1 MCSYE
6 GSTLAESAMARLR
19 TVIAQETINSIQLG
33 SFSFGGE
40 VYPLPL
46 STPIYYSPEYQHS
59 DPDVLPVYETQID
72 IVEIS
77 TLQGARLLALAG
89 ASRIGVLN
97 FASAKNPGGGFLRGT
112 QAQEESIA
120 RSSTLYPSLTS
131 STSQPFYALHRPDP
145 RRGYYSHAM
154 IYSPDILIFRDDD
167 GGWAVPVKVDVLTSP
182 AVNAG
187 IVRKRHQGDV
197 EPQIEHVMRE
207 RMTRILSL
215 FEKHGATDLVLGSFG
230 TGIFKNNVDM
240 VANLWKDLLLGTG
253 TRFEHSFQRVVFAIL
268 GAETFRTFKEVF
280 EARVPE
286 SST

>member
-1 MCSYE
+1 
-6 GSTLAESAMARLR
+6 MARLR

-33 SFSFGGE
+33 SFSFSGE
-40 VYPLPL
+40 VYPLPP

-59 DPDVLPVYETQID
+59 DPDPVIPAYETQID
-72 IVEIS
+72 LLEIS
-77 TLQGARLLALAG
+77 TLQGARLLAQAG

-131 STSQPFYALHRPDP
+131 SIAQPFYALQKRDP
-145 RRGYYSHAM
+145 KNGYYSHAM
-154 IYSPDILIFRDDD
+154 IYSPDIHIFRDDD
-167 GGWAVPVKVDVLTSP
+167 GGWTVPITVDVLTSA

-187 IVRKRHQGDV
+187 IVRRKPHSAI
-197 EPQIEHVMRE
+197 ESQIERVMRE

-215 FEKHGATDLVLGSFG
+215 FEKQGATHLVLGSFG
-230 TGIFKNNVDM
+230 TGVFKNNVEM
-240 VANLWKDLLLGTG
+240 VASVWKDLLLGT
-253 TRFEHSFQRVVFAIL
+253 RFKHSFRRVVFAVL
-268 GAETFRTFKEVF
+268 GAETFQKFKEIL

-286 SST
+286 TST